1 MKKKLDLNQLAK
13 SIVDQATGEKEINN
27 PPPKQPRG
35 KSGGLA
41 RAASLTKDEH
51 LKQSIKNNKI
61 KTEKQSLVSAQAK
74 KPRIKV

>member
-13 SIVDQATGEKEINN
+13 SIVEQATGETVK
-27 PPPKQPRG
+27 KQPPQKQPIG

-41 RAASLTKDEH
+41 RAASLTKEEH
-51 LKQSIKNNKI
+51 IEQSKKNNKI
-61 KTEKQSLVSAQAK
+61 KTEKQALISAVAK

>member
-13 SIVDQATGEKEINN
+13 SVVEQATGEADK
-27 PPPKQPRG
+27 KQPPQKQPVG

-41 RAASLTKDEH
+41 RAASLSKEEH
-51 LKQSIKNNKI
+51 LEQSKKNNKI
-61 KTEKQSLVSAQAK
+61 KTEKQALISAAAK